1 MSYRLFYFPI
11 RGRGEQI
18 RILFHAL
25 EIPFE
30 EVAVNGERF
39 GELKAEG
46 PETLTFGALPMLED
60 GDFRLVQGPV
70 IMAYIGRQHGAA
82 PSDPKDAA
90 HAESITLGAED
101 LRMKYFGLLGDGAEQ
116 KQKEFLE
123 GNWTS
128 RWLPAFDSLLEA
140 NDSTDHLVGSQLS
153 FADAAVWD
161 VLDAMLKYI
170 DGATLSSASHLQ
182 AFYEGFA
189 ARPAVARYLAERPDK

>member
-18 RILFHAL
+18 RVLMHAL
-25 EIPFE
+25 EVPFE
-30 EVAVNGERF
+30 EVAVDGKLF

-46 PETLTFGALPMLED
+46 PSTLNFGAVPMLED
-60 GDFRLVQGPV
+60 GGFRLVQGPA
-70 IMAYIGRQHGAA
+70 IMAYIGRQHGGA
-82 PSDPKDAA
+82 PSDPKESARAD
-90 HAESITLGAED
+90 SITLGAED
-101 LRMKYFGLLGDGAEQ
+101 LRMKYFGLFGDGAEK

-140 NDSTDHLVGSQLS
+140 NDSKDHLVGDQLS

-161 VLDAMLKYI
+161 VLDAMVTYI
-170 DGATLSSASHLQ
+170 DGATLSGASRLQ
-182 AFYEGFA
+182 GFYESFA
-189 ARPAVARYLAERPDK
+189 ARSAVAKYLAQRPDK